1 MTAPLK
7 VVGIGNAIVDVISK
21 ADDAFIEE
29 NALNKGGMTLIDA
42 DQAEALYQK
51 MGSGIEIS
59 GGSGANTMAGLASL
73 GSKGAFIGKVGKDQ
87 LGSVFTHDIRA
98 IGVDFDSTPVT
109 DGTPTARCLILVTPD
124 AQRTMNTFLGA
135 CTELGP
141 EDVDSKLIENAQ
153 ITYMEGYLWDK
164 PKAKEAFIKA
174 ADIAHGAG
182 RKVSLTLSDSF
193 CVDRHR
199 DSFRD
204 LVNGHIDV
212 LFANED
218 EITSLYQVPTVEEA
232 LGAVRQDC
240 QLAVVTRSEKGSVI
254 VAGTETYQVDAAP
267 VDQVVDTTGAGD
279 LFAAGFLHGL
289 TEGLALPEC
298 ARLGSL
304 AAAEVI
310 GHYGARPEIDL
321 RQLVAKAA

>member
-7 VVGIGNAIVDVISK
+7 VVGIGNAIVDVISR
-21 ADDAFIEE
+21 ADDAFIET

-73 GSKGAFIGKVGKDQ
+73 GSKGAFIGKVGNDQ

-98 IGVDFDSTPVT
+98 IGVDFNSSPVT

-141 EDVDSKLIENAQ
+141 EDVDPKLIENAQ

-240 QLAVVTRSEKGSVI
+240 QLAVVTRSEKGSVV

-267 VDQVVDTTGAGD
+267 VDRVVDTTGAGD

-289 TEGLALPEC
+289 TEGFPLPEC
-298 ARLGSL
+298 ARIGSL

-310 GHYGARPEIDL
+310 GHYGARPEIEL
-321 RQLVAKAA
+321 RELISKAA